1 MFDLFRQLVARMN
14 QRYICRTRVSW
25 DGAPYTRK
33 LRLERLETRELLDVS
48 LPVAES
54 ALVERT
60 DLVAPVA
67 PSAPVALVAL
77 RNEPSTEIS
86 FNLVESSTLDFGGAS
101 NSASEDA
108 GFVIDGVRY
117 ESYETLRT
125 RPLNFGASDS
135 VDSSPT
141 PLDSQLGASPMV
153 LRSGGGSGEPETW
166 NIEVTS
172 TLSSSLSD
180 LSDEYTNPLLEHR
193 SGWSGGTADA
203 RRLAA

>member
-1 MFDLFRQLVARMN
+1 MFDLFRQLVVRMN
-14 QRYICRTRVSW
+14 RRYICRTRVSW

-60 DLVAPVA
+60 DLVAQIA
-67 PSAPVALVAL
+67 PSEPVALVAL

-86 FNLVESSTLDFGGAS
+86 FNLVESSTLDFGAD
-101 NSASEDA
+101 SASEDA

-141 PLDSQLGASPMV
+141 PLDSQLGASPMG